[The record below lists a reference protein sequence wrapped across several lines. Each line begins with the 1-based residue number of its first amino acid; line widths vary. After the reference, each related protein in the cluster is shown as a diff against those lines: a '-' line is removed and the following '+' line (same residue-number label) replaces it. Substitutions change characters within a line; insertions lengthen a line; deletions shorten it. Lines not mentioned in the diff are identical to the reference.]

1 MSDHQSG
8 GPGGRVALVTGAS
21 RGIGRALATG
31 LARAGWDLALL
42 GRDRVALDATAEQCG
57 DVRVLTLEGDVRL
70 AADVTAAVEAAETA
84 LGPLSALVNNAGAQ
98 HVGPALELSP
108 EHLDDIVD
116 TNLKGAFL
124 CSQAAGRS
132 MLRRGGGGAI
142 VNIASAA
149 ALVGTTGRAA
159 YAASKAGLVM
169 LTRTLAREWA
179 PHRIRVNAVAPTFV
193 DTDLG
198 RQTLADPASRAAVV
212 AAIPLGRVAGYDDIV
227 PAVEYL
233 LDDGRAGFVTG
244 QVLAVDGGLSA

>member
-1 MSDHQSG
+1 MSDHSAASG
-8 GPGGRVALVTGAS
+8 RRVALVTGAS

-31 LARAGWDLALL
+31 LAGAGWDLALL
-42 GRDRVALDATAEQCG
+42 GRDRTGLEATAGRCG
-57 DVRVLTLEGDVRL
+57 DARVITLEGDVRR
-70 AADVTAAVEAAETA
+70 AGDVAAAVEAAEA
-84 LGPLSALVNNAGAQ
+84 ELGPLCALVNNAGTQ

-124 CSQAAGRS
+124 CAQAAGRS
-132 MLRRGGGGAI
+132 MLRRGSGGAI

-149 ALVGTTGRAA
+149 GLVGTTGRAA
-159 YAASKAGLVM
+159 YAASKAGLIM

-179 PHRIRVNAVAPTFV
+179 PHHIRVNAVAPTFV

-198 RQTLADPASRAAVV
+198 RQTLADPAAHAAVL
-212 AAIPLGRVAGYDDIV
+212 AAIPLGRVAGYDDIL

-233 LDDGRAGFVTG
+233 LDDARAGFVTG